1 MRSKLFAQDGFCAE
15 QNVQSDPK
23 YAPARKATK
32 PYTSYAYGL
41 NWNLDRRSIYEKLFV
56 YYF

>member
-1 MRSKLFAQDGFCAE
+1 MDSKLFAQDGFYIE

-23 YAPARKATK
+23 YAPARKSTK

-41 NWNLDRRSIYEKLFV
+41 NRNLDRWSIYEKLFV